1 MTSTNDPTIASLA
14 DATERGDRF
23 AADALFAALYS
34 ELHRL
39 ARRELARQGVPL
51 GLSATTLLHQAYLD
65 MAEREGPA
73 FPDRA
78 RFMGYAARVMRGLI
92 IDHARNRQAQ
102 KRGGLFEITSL
113 TADMLENPVD
123 YVELERIGE
132 ALDQLGKM
140 EPSLAEIVDLKFF
153 CGFSFSE
160 IAAMRSVSE
169 RTVQRNWE
177 KARIYLH
184 RNLREGT
191 SLYGTSSQGAYAR
204 AQSRPM
210 AGSKSLP

>member
-1 MTSTNDPTIASLA
+1 MTGTNDSTIASLA
-14 DATERGDRF
+14 DATERGARS
-23 AADALFAALYS
+23 AAAALFAALYS
-34 ELHRL
+34 ELHGL

-65 MAEREGPA
+65 MAQREGPA

-113 TADMLENPVD
+113 TTDVLENPVD
-123 YVELERIGE
+123 YLELERIGE

-160 IAAMRSVSE
+160 IAAMRAVSE

-184 RNLREGT
+184 RNLRGSS
-191 SLYGTSSQGAYAR
+191 SL
-204 AQSRPM
+204 
-210 AGSKSLP
+210 

>member
-1 MTSTNDPTIASLA
+1 MTGTNDSTIASLA
-14 DATERGDRF
+14 DATERGDRS

-34 ELHRL
+34 ELHGL

-78 RFMGYAARVMRGLI
+78 RFMGYSARVMRGLI

-113 TADMLENPVD
+113 TTDVLENPVD
-123 YVELERIGE
+123 YLELERIGE
-132 ALDQLGKM
+132 ALDQLGKT

-160 IAAMRSVSE
+160 IAAMRAVSE

-184 RNLREGT
+184 RNLRESR
-191 SLYGTSSQGAYAR
+191 SL
-204 AQSRPM
+204 
-210 AGSKSLP
+210 

>member
-1 MTSTNDPTIASLA
+1 MTGTNDSTIASLA
-14 DATERGDRF
+14 EATERGDRS

-78 RFMGYAARVMRGLI
+78 RFMGYSARVMRGLI

-113 TADMLENPVD
+113 TTDVPENPVE
-123 YVELERIGE
+123 YLELQRIGE
-132 ALDQLGKM
+132 ALDQLGKT

-160 IAAMRSVSE
+160 IAAMRAVSE

-184 RNLREGT
+184 RNLRESR
-191 SLYGTSSQGAYAR
+191 SL
-204 AQSRPM
+204 
-210 AGSKSLP
+210 

>member
-1 MTSTNDPTIASLA
+1 MTGTNDSTIASLA
-14 DATERGDRF
+14 EATERGDRS

-39 ARRELARQGVPL
+39 ARHELARQGVPL

-65 MAEREGPA
+65 MAAREGPA

-113 TADMLENPVD
+113 TTDVQENPVD
-123 YVELERIGE
+123 YLELERIGE

-140 EPSLAEIVDLKFF
+140 EPALAEVVDLKFF

-160 IAAMRSVSE
+160 IAAMRAVSE

-184 RNLREGT
+184 RNLRGST
-191 SLYGTSSQGAYAR
+191 STSI
-204 AQSRPM
+204 
-210 AGSKSLP
+210 